1 MPSLILI
8 KVGFCGRD
16 ILMQDGRKAV
26 NRHEDP
32 QEDPVMPGLW
42 IYSGLET
49 IGVDIFSAMFVV
61 SQNLPGR
68 GRDITVP
75 GPVLAL
81 YLVKGH
87 LSESSRRAGR

>member
-1 MPSLILI
+1 MILI

-16 ILMQDGRKAV
+16 ILMQDGWKAV
-26 NRHEDP
+26 NRQEDP
-32 QEDPVMPGLW
+32 QVDPVMPGQW

-61 SQNLPGR
+61 SRYLPGC

-75 GPVLAL
+75 APVLAL
-81 YLVKGH
+81 YLVKGD